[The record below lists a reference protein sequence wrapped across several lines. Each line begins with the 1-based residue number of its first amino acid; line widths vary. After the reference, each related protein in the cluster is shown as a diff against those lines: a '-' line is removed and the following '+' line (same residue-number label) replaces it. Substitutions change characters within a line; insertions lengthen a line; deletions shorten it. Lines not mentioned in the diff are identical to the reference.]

1 MSIAEDIIDGWCC
14 QLVVCT
20 LKKNTVTL
28 LFAKAA
34 TTNYQKKK
42 RKIIN

>member
-1 MSIAEDIIDGWCC
+1 MSIAEDIIGRF
-14 QLVVCT
+14 VINFVACT

-42 RKIIN
+42 KDY

>member
-1 MSIAEDIIDGWCC
+1 MQKILWTVGVANF
-14 QLVVCT
+14 VACT

>member
-14 QLVVCT
+14 QLCGVYFEEEHG
-20 LKKNTVTL
+20 TL